1 MAVSTQRYIDQDFCL
16 ASPAT
21 PATPPRRGGEGRTS
35 SAACPPVARRTIP
48 AAKPQERR
56 RKTAALSLPPPID
69 FGMNVQRVK
78 GHAPPLLSPSPHPR
92 VFDTRAPRLSHA
104 TLLSMGSLFLGRARI
119 DAPCLWNSGRRK
131 QTRRRDM
138 ASTWNKDTRD
148 FVFYTGQLCRPGVL
162 STRNYRGK

>member
-21 PATPPRRGGEGRTS
+21 PATPPRRGGENILRGL
-35 SAACPPVARRTIP
+35 SAC
-48 AAKPQERR
+48 
-56 RKTAALSLPPPID
+56 RKTNDPRGKTARTKAENGRFVASTADRLRNGRSTRKRPRSSSPLPP
-69 FGMNVQRVK
+69 
-78 GHAPPLLSPSPHPR
+78 PHPR